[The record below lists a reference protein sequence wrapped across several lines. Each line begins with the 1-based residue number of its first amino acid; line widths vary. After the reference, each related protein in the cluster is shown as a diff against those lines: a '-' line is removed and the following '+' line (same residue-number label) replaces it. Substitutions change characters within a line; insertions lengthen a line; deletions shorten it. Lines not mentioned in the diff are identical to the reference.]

1 MATREQEAVGLI
13 SVKVQ
18 LRGVL
23 SWIVNESDTIIEV
36 APGASLMDV
45 VTMLGKRYGEELQK
59 VLLGSD
65 GAVYRGI
72 AIFIDQETIPYHQL
86 AKIKI
91 ERTCAI
97 TLIPLAAGG

>member
-1 MATREQEAVGLI
+1 MGLI

-23 SWIVNESDTIIEV
+23 SWIVNESDTLIDV
-36 APGASLMDV
+36 AKGASLVDV
-45 VTMLGKRYGEELQK
+45 LVILGKRYGKDLQK
-59 VLLGSD
+59 LLLDPD
-65 GAVYRGI
+65 GAVSRSI
-72 AIFIDQETIPYHQL
+72 VISIDEKTVPYHHF

-91 ERTCAI
+91 ERACAV

>member
-1 MATREQEAVGLI
+1 MGLI

-23 SWIVNESDTIIEV
+23 SWIVHESDTVIEV
-36 APGASLMDV
+36 APGASLVDV
-45 VTMLGKRYGEELQK
+45 VVTLGKRYGEEFRK
-59 VLLGSD
+59 FLLDPD

-72 AIFIDQETIPYHQL
+72 AIFMDEKTIPYHQL

-91 ERTCAI
+91 DRTCVM